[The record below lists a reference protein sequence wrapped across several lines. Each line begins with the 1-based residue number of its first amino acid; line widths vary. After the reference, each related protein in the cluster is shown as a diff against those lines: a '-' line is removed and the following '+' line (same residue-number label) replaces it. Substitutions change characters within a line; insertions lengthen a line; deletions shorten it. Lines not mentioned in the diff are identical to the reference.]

1 MADSSLASTAAG
13 ADFIKQYINPCD
25 HGTAKCVGIPDG
37 NTMMTYTIDLKFNK
51 TLDANFFISQDY
63 ITSGGTI
70 PPSLNYTIIC
80 TPWAHLPYI
89 VVGTFY
95 YTNDTHQPLSGKRY
109 VGIFDPNWNQSDRDF
124 AYGRCVYK
132 GTTLYWIGNEY
143 QRQGI
148 IYATQAPAM
157 RKPWPVHGMDESPK
171 LDTILYNMFDDSD
184 DITSYSRRYETFTI
198 DQGCY
203 LPQRWN
209 FGTSNAFSTPLLAES
224 DKASPY
230 EIQVLNEGAFTRF
243 SIITEESRFKVT
255 TDPIYLSSSSL
266 NVSEKVCE
274 LMTGMNCGY
283 ISINGADVNNS
294 FSLKSCSGYEL
305 IPFIDSEYFG
315 LLQVPPMLDT
325 TALFAVAQMNHG
337 LLYAYPSSYNDFNT
351 MWKNVVSWYNNF
363 RRWYKSDAVQ
373 TIGTAVGTF
382 VPGVSTAMNIL
393 NKLT

>member
-1 MADSSLASTAAG
+1 MNVDSTIAATSAG
-13 ADFIKQYINPCD
+13 SDFIKQYINPCD

-51 TLDANFFISQDY
+51 TLDANFFISQEY
-63 ITSGGTI
+63 ITAGGTV

-80 TPWAHLPYI
+80 TPWAHVPYV
-89 VVGTFY
+89 VVGTY
-95 YTNDTHQPLSGKRY
+95 YFTDSNKKPTSQKRY
-109 VGIFDPNWNQSDRDF
+109 VGIVDPNWNQSDRDF

-157 RKPWPVHGMDESPK
+157 RNPKAIGSMSDAK
-171 LDTILYNMFDDSD
+171 LDSILFNMFDDSD

-203 LPQRWN
+203 MPQRWN
-209 FGTSNAFSTPLLAES
+209 FGTCNYFNTPLLGDS
-224 DKASPY
+224 LNVDY
-230 EIQVLNEGAFTRF
+230 RMQVYNSGVF
-243 SIITEESRFKVT
+243 STVSICTEDSRFNAT
-255 TDPIYLSSSSL
+255 TNPLYLSMSSL
-266 NVSEKVCE
+266 NLAENTCE
-274 LMTGMNCGY
+274 LLTSMNCGY

-305 IPFIDSEYFG
+305 IPFMDSEYFG
-315 LLQVPPMLDT
+315 LLQNPPMLDT
-325 TALFAVAQMNHG
+325 AAMFAVAQMNAG

-363 RRWYKSDAVQ
+363 RRWYKSDTVQ
-373 TIGTAVGTF
+373 TIGSAIGAV

>member
-1 MADSSLASTAAG
+1 MSENSRLSATKAG
-13 ADFIKQYINPCD
+13 QDFIKQYVNPCD
-25 HGTAKCVGIPDG
+25 HGTDKCVGIPDG

-51 TLDANFFISQDY
+51 TLDSSFFISQEY
-63 ITSGGTI
+63 ITAGGTI

-80 TPWAHLPYI
+80 TPWARVPYVI
-89 VVGTFY
+89 VGTFY
-95 YTNDTHQPLSGKRY
+95 YTTSEKKPTSQKRY
-109 VGIFDPNWNQSDRDF
+109 VGIVDPNWNQSDRDF

-157 RKPWPVHGMDESPK
+157 KNPKSIGSMSDAK
-171 LDTILYNMFDDSD
+171 LDSILFNMFDDSD

-209 FGTSNAFSTPLLAES
+209 FGTCNHFSTPLLGDALNV
-224 DKASPY
+224 DY
-230 EIQVLNEGAFTRF
+230 RMQVYNDGVFSNV
-243 SIITEESRFKVT
+243 SIITEASRFNVST
-255 TDPIYLSSSSL
+255 NPLYLSMSSL
-266 NVSEKVCE
+266 NLAENICE
-274 LMTGMNCGY
+274 LLTGMNCGY

-305 IPFIDSEYFG
+305 IPFMDSEYFG
-315 LLQVPPMLDT
+315 LLQSPPVFD
-325 TALFAVAQMNHG
+325 ADAIFAVAQMNAG

-351 MWKNVVSWYNNF
+351 MWNNVVAWYNNF
-363 RRWYKSDAVQ
+363 KTWYHSDAVQ
-373 TIGTAVGTF
+373 TIGTAVGAF
-382 VPGVSTAMNIL
+382 VPGVATAMNIL